1 MALWWKLLSCY
12 RCLAFHWNSR
22 LHKVFSLLVAVAP
35 LLFFKSFCIRDLWCD
50 WKPFMI
56 CLIMP
61 YASLALMWKSFC
73 WHFSANLN
81 CQFLGSSFFSEQIFP
96 GFFQGI
102 LGFQVSI
109 LHEFI
114 QCFIPLQYQGH
125 LDCWFDAEPNM
136 KVLVQVKVGVKEV
149 PGLEGWQFP
158 MLLLIEVLIFNVQF
172 ACSEPAL
179 NLSFHGWVGWL

>member
-1 MALWWKLLSCY
+1 MWLFGTIAAIALPTLLLLESCCPPTFLGWFIQAPSNSLGSLSSSSPLHLAIFIDVGHCSLVDEWLNLGIRYFIIPHFLPANTKDSPIMALWWKLLSCY

-56 CLIMP
+56 RLVMP

-81 CQFLGSSFFSEQIFP
+81 CQFLGSSFFSE
-96 GFFQGI
+96 
-102 LGFQVSI
+102 
-109 LHEFI
+109 
-114 QCFIPLQYQGH
+114 
-125 LDCWFDAEPNM
+125 
-136 KVLVQVKVGVKEV
+136 
-149 PGLEGWQFP
+149 
-158 MLLLIEVLIFNVQF
+158 
-172 ACSEPAL
+172 
-179 NLSFHGWVGWL
+179 